1 MASNAQTSR
10 DIKLCQDYIVFF
22 RVTDIKVIVT
32 LSCGMGEPRTQS
44 VKSEQGEVA
53 ESQIQ
58 MIQLSL
64 REKTRDCLDC
74 GCEGMKIK

>member
-10 DIKLCQDYIVFF
+10 DMKLRQDYIVFF

-32 LSCGMGEPRTQS
+32 LPCGMGEPCTQS

-74 GCEGMKIK
+74 DCEGMKIK